1 MNARDDRRDGDDPKA
16 AASPAG
22 GSNGNKGVA
31 RSGPPRPVRQQL
43 NRAFARAAAAT
54 ARAVGH
60 PLTFLI
66 AAGVVAVWAFAG
78 WPLGFSE
85 GWQLFI
91 NTGTTIFTF
100 LIVIL
105 LQNSQNRNSEA
116 VQLKLD
122 ELLRAVDG
130 ARVSLADAENLD
142 DEDIAHLRS
151 VFERLAGWARRGEV
165 VRGEEPGAD
174 TAPPRPDGPPR

>member
-1 MNARDDRRDGDDPKA
+1 MTEIAANRETDRRL
-16 AASPAG
+16 
-22 GSNGNKGVA
+22 
-31 RSGPPRPVRQQL
+31 RQRVH
-43 NRAFARAAAAT
+43 RAFARAASTT

-60 PLTFLI
+60 PAAFLL
-66 AAGVVAVWAFAG
+66 AAGIVTGWGLAG

-85 GWQLFI
+85 GWQLWI

-105 LQNSQNRNSEA
+105 LQNSQNRHSEA

-130 ARVSLADAENLD
+130 ARVSLADIENLD
-142 DEDIAHLRS
+142 DEELAHLRA

-165 VRGEEPGAD
+165 AVAERQAGDAAGS
-174 TAPPRPDGPPR
+174 